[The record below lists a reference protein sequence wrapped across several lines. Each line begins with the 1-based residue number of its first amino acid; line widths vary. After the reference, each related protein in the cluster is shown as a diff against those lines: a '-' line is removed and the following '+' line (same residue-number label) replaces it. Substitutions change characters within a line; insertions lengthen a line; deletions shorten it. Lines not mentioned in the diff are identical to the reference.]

1 MDEQNKTVATLWNA
15 FVAQQPSYAHLPL
28 PPHFYFC
35 DNEADA
41 NTCADLVVKKIKQAT
56 APSMWWYDRNKQSLP
71 KIGDLFDVTDWNGTA
86 KAIIELKKLEVV
98 PFNKVS
104 AAFAFAEGEG
114 EGDKSLAYW
123 RRVHKAYYAREMEAV
138 GAAFVENMLISCEYF
153 KTVFSLVMIT
163 PQSPTLP
170 SF

>member
-1 MDEQNKTVATLWNA
+1 MERLCCAAAFLCPLATTSALL
-15 FVAQQPSYAHLPL
+15 FLRQLGRCKYACR
-28 PPHFYFC
+28 FGC
-35 DNEADA
+35 
-41 NTCADLVVKKIKQAT
+41 KKIKQAT
-56 APSMWWYDRNKQSLP
+56 APSLWWYDRNKQSLP

-86 KAIIELKKLEVV
+86 KAIIELTKLEVV